1 MYDSMFDKML
11 AHLQLKGSSTSEEL
25 QASLQIHF
33 GNLLLYIEIARVMGL
48 VREMSDGNGWQLTD
62 EGRKYCNL
70 RAVASKEE
78 NRPKEGEGQFILLNS
93 NNLRLRIFNSLH
105 EAEEKARDLAIKFP
119 GKTYR
124 IVKVVAEVF
133 CGEPKVRRF

>member
-1 MYDSMFDKML
+1 MSNSIFDKMM
-11 AHLQLKGSSTSEEL
+11 AHLQLEGPLTSQEL
-25 QASLQIHF
+25 QAYLQIPP
-33 GNLLLYIEIARVMGL
+33 GNLSLYIEIARGLGL
-48 VREMSDGNGWQLTD
+48 VQEVSGRGIWQLTD

-78 NRPKEGEGQFILLNS
+78 NRPEEGEGQFILLNS
-93 NNLRLRIFNSLH
+93 NNLRLRIFNSLP
-105 EAEEKARDLAIKFP
+105 EAEEKARELAIKFP

-124 IVKVVAEVF
+124 IVRVVAEVF